1 MNFIFHEKLDVFII
15 IYIDDILVY
24 THHPNE
30 LYLPCKKNVEHL
42 EYVLSKLWQNKL
54 FANRAKSEFAQEE
67 MDFLGHILSREG
79 ALIAIYRFE
88 RKPIMDANLL

>member
-1 MNFIFHEKLDVFII
+1 M
-15 IYIDDILVY
+15 
-24 THHPNE
+24 
-30 LYLPCKKNVEHL
+30 EHL